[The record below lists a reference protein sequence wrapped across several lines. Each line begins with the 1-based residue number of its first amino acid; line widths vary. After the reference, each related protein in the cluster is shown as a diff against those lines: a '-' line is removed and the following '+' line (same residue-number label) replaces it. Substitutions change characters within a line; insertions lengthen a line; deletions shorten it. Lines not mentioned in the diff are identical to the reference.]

1 MSSESDRESRELIV
15 CLLAG
20 VGGIGLFFYLF
31 SYHPWVPTIIILVN
45 SIHSLYLSLDF
56 SFFWGTKNNNEKKN
70 NKIDDDDADEDDDD
84 DDDTDDDENKSG
96 KRRRRRRRFVSGSGS
111 SSRSSSTRS
120 SSSSSS
126 TSNTNR
132 WTGWNFE
139 ELAKKEV
146 GFKEVMEM
154 FDVGRSLSAKTYGWG
169 EENLV
174 FTIVVYVIR
183 VSICGVSLVFCMT
196 SSREF
201 CSRFLDSN
209 GIAVPIVMIVKI
221 TALTQ
226 KVRVIFS
233 QINDINDKKAKDNK
247 KGLPCKPALKRITY
261 EANFGGGGAAADTNA
276 ADCKK
281 RPRIR
286 ARAKCLQQKIQLAR
300 DRKSS
305 NHHQLKRTPLLAL
318 TNGDIPAIEY
328 PAKPEDLRNDALVK
342 VGRRTSELA

>member
-1 MSSESDRESRELIV
+1 
-15 CLLAG
+15 
-20 VGGIGLFFYLF
+20 
-31 SYHPWVPTIIILVN
+31 
-45 SIHSLYLSLDF
+45 
-56 SFFWGTKNNNEKKN
+56 
-70 NKIDDDDADEDDDD
+70 
-84 DDDTDDDENKSG
+84 
-96 KRRRRRRRFVSGSGS
+96 
-111 SSRSSSTRS
+111 
-120 SSSSSS
+120 
-126 TSNTNR
+126 
-132 WTGWNFE
+132 
-139 ELAKKEV
+139 
-146 GFKEVMEM
+146 M

-261 EANFGGGGAAADTNA
+261 NEANFGGGGAAADTVGSAIKNPF
-276 ADCKK
+276 K
-281 RPRIR
+281 
-286 ARAKCLQQKIQLAR
+286 AR
-300 DRKSS
+300 DDSTVKTNR
-305 NHHQLKRTPLLAL
+305 LKHFRPQCAGNFCLSLPVSL
-318 TNGDIPAIEY
+318 
-328 PAKPEDLRNDALVK
+328 
-342 VGRRTSELA
+342 SENF